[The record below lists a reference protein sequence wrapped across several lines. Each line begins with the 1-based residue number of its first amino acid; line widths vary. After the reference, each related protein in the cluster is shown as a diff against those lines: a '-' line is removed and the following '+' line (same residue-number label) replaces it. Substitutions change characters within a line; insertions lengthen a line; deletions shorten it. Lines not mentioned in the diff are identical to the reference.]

1 MRVLAVGCLVH
12 ESNNERE
19 KERER
24 GGEGGGASSSLDGSS
39 MGERALA
46 LARLALL
53 ARIR

>member
-12 ESNNERE
+12 ESNNERG
-19 KERER
+19 KERE
-24 GGEGGGASSSLDGSS
+24 GSGASSSLDGSS

>member
-24 GGEGGGASSSLDGSS
+24 EGSGASSSLDGSS

>member
-19 KERER
+19 KER
-24 GGEGGGASSSLDGSS
+24 GGGGASSSLDGSS

>member
-1 MRVLAVGCLVH
+1 M
-12 ESNNERE
+12 
-19 KERER
+19 RER
-24 GGEGGGASSSLDGSS
+24 KREGGGGASSSLDGSS